1 VIRSWFRMKASP
13 FRFEWD
19 PRSARFRNL
28 RTGRYVSL
36 KDVRRAIEV
45 VLDASP
51 VEGWAE
57 SVADGSMSVGAW
69 HQGMRDEIKRNYLQM
84 YLAGRGG
91 TGMMTARDYGS
102 VGGMIREQYR
112 YLDAFAQEIA
122 AGNLSAGQ
130 IAMRSAMYINSARE
144 AFERAYKRAA
154 EDAGK
159 NLVRWVWEPEAE
171 HCEDCEALNGLGW
184 RPAVPWPFKVNGEDA
199 LPGAGATACLTNCRC
214 HLQWKKGRQDV
225 AR

>member
-1 VIRSWFRMKASP
+1 MIRSWLRVKASP

-28 RTGRYVSL
+28 RTGRYVSVRE
-36 KDVRRAIEV
+36 VRRAIEA

-57 SVADGSMSVGAW
+57 PVADGSMSVGAW
-69 HQGMRDEIKRNYLQM
+69 HQGMRDEIKRNYLQL

-122 AGNLSAGQ
+122 DGKLSAGQ

-144 AFERAYKRAA
+144 AFERAQRRAVEKTKMDEVRWA
-154 EDAGK
+154 EDSS
-159 NLVRWVWEPEAE
+159 PEVE
-171 HCEDCEALNGLGW
+171 HCEDCVALAGRGW
-184 RPAVPWPFKVNGEDA
+184 LPVKPWPFRSGRRDIY
-199 LPGAGATACLTNCRC
+199 PGSGDTICLTN
-214 HLQWKKGRQDV
+214 
-225 AR
+225 